1 MHKSGE
7 TLKSLF
13 KKGDFVVW
21 RHWKVDFD
29 RSSVYNRRDI
39 LIEDRGIVLKVKKEH
54 RSNRLAN
61 GDQIKGLAA
70 IEVWKAEVLFVSGTR
85 SDLPLVCLKHFG
97 ED

>member
-21 RHWKVDFD
+21 RHWQMEYPQGAAVAG
-29 RSSVYNRRDI
+29 RDI

-70 IEVWKAEVLFVSGTR
+70 IEVWKAEVLFISGTR

>member
-21 RHWKVDFD
+21 RHWQMEYPQGAVVAG
-29 RSSVYNRRDI
+29 RNV

-54 RSNRLAN
+54 RSNRLSN
-61 GDQIKGLAA
+61 GDLIKGLAA
-70 IEVWKAEVLFVSGTR
+70 IEVWKAEVLFISGTR